1 MREKR
6 SELEERLLQGIH
18 GKKELKR
25 EERNRYLGEYEERVI
40 RYLTREQV
48 REKGIY
54 PEILAA
60 MRHPAARKLI
70 VDRNIK
76 LGAANEY
83 IKLAREN
90 GLQFKRVY
98 SPDFK
103 GDVGLVVVSDQA
115 VEVENREVMPRKEQ
129 LKEKGISDTIIENSG
144 AKLCN
149 QCWQELREKAP
160 EELRNYSRIS
170 FLDRVIGVKCICKK
184 NEK

>member
-18 GKKELKR
+18 GKKELKQ

-98 SPDFK
+98 SP
-103 GDVGLVVVSDQA
+103 
-115 VEVENREVMPRKEQ
+115 
-129 LKEKGISDTIIENSG
+129 
-144 AKLCN
+144 
-149 QCWQELREKAP
+149 
-160 EELRNYSRIS
+160 
-170 FLDRVIGVKCICKK
+170 
-184 NEK
+184 